1 MYEYDLFGNRFEM
14 LQSVVNVASVQQL
27 SPFRYPGGKT
37 WLIPQINKWMR
48 SLNFTPEVFI
58 EPFAGGGIVSLTIAN
73 ENLADHIIMVEIDDE
88 IAAVWK
94 TIFYGDIDWFINRI
108 LSFDMTIE
116 NVNKILSVNNISDEE
131 KAFRTIIKNRTFH
144 GGILAKG
151 SGLIK
156 YGENGKGINSRWYPK
171 TLAKRI
177 NHIKHFRNKITFI
190 QADGMEI
197 IRDNLNTKGIFFFDP
212 PYTAGGKRAGNR
224 LYNHHKLDHKL
235 LFSLCDN
242 INHFLMTYDI
252 SHEIEMLAKKY
263 DFEIKEIPMKNTHN
277 MEMKEYIISKNLEWI
292 TEFTVSAFPAV
303 AYLR

>member
-1 MYEYDLFGNRFEM
+1 MYQYDLFESRFERHEHI
-14 LQSVVNVASVQQL
+14 VNDASVQQL

-48 SLNFTPEVFI
+48 SLQFTPDVFI
-58 EPFAGGGIVSLTIAN
+58 EPFAGGGIVSLTMAK

-94 TIFYGDIDWFINRI
+94 TIFYGDTDWLINRI
-108 LSFDMTIE
+108 LSFDLTIE
-116 NVNKILSVNNISDEE
+116 NVNRILAADYVSDEE
-131 KAFRTIIKNRTFH
+131 KAFKTIIKNRTFH

-156 YGENGKGINSRWYPK
+156 YGENGKGINSRWYPN

-177 NHIKHFRNKITFI
+177 NHIKQFRNKITFI

-197 IRDNLNTKGIFFFDP
+197 IRDNLYSNSIFFFDP
-212 PYTAGGKRAGNR
+212 PYTAGGKKAGNR
-224 LYNHHKLDHKL
+224 LYNHHELDHEL

-242 INHFLMTYDI
+242 IHDFLMTYDI
-252 SHEIEMLAKKY
+252 SHEIEMLARKY
-263 DFEIKEIPMKNTHN
+263 CFEIKKIPMKNTHN
-277 MEMKEYIISKNLEWI
+277 TEMKEYIISKDLEW
-292 TEFTVSAFPAV
+292 V
-303 AYLR
+303 

>member
-1 MYEYDLFGNRFEM
+1 MYQYDLFGNYFERH
-14 LQSVVNVASVQQL
+14 QQIVNVASVPQL

-48 SLNFTPEVFI
+48 SIHFTPEVFI
-58 EPFAGGGIVSLTIAN
+58 EPFAGGGIVSLTVAN
-73 ENLADHIIMVEIDDE
+73 ENLADHIVMVEIDDE

-94 TIFYGDIDWFINRI
+94 TIFYGDIDWLINRI

-116 NVNKILSVNNISDEE
+116 NVNYILAVDYLTDEE
-131 KAFRTIIKNRTFH
+131 KAFKTIIKNRTFH

-156 YGENGKGINSRWYPK
+156 HGENGKGITSRWYPK

-177 NHIKHFRNKITFI
+177 NHIKQLKNKITFI
-190 QADGMEI
+190 QANGMEI
-197 IRDNLNTKGIFFFDP
+197 IRNNLNANSIFFFDP

-224 LYNHHKLDHKL
+224 LYNHHEMDHEL

-242 INHFLMTYDI
+242 IDYFLMTYDI
-252 SHEIEMLAKKY
+252 SNEIEILAKRF
-263 DFEIKEIPMKNTHN
+263 DFEIKKIPMKNTHN

-292 TEFTVSAFPAV
+292 
-303 AYLR
+303 

>member
-1 MYEYDLFGNRFEM
+1 MYQYGLFGNHFEM
-14 LQSVVNVASVQQL
+14 SQHIVNVASIQQL

-37 WLIPQINKWMR
+37 WFVPQINKWIQN
-48 SLNFTPEVFI
+48 LPFTPEVFI
-58 EPFAGGGIVSLTIAN
+58 EPFAGGGIISLTVAN

-94 TIFYGDIDWFINRI
+94 TVFYGDTDWLINRI

-116 NVNKILSVNNISDEE
+116 NVNCILTVDYATNEE

-156 YGENGKGINSRWYPK
+156 YGENGKGISSRWYPK
-171 TLAKRI
+171 TLARRI
-177 NHIKHFRNKITFI
+177 NHIKQLKNKITFI

-197 IRDNLNTKGIFFFDP
+197 IKDNLNSNSIFFFDP
-212 PYTAGGKRAGNR
+212 PYTAGGKKAGNR
-224 LYNHHKLDHKL
+224 LYNHHELDHEL
-235 LFSLCDN
+235 LFSLCDSIDN
-242 INHFLMTYDI
+242 FLMTYDV

-263 DFEIKEIPMKNTHN
+263 DFEIKKIPMKNTHN
-277 MEMKEYIISKNLEWI
+277 TKMKEYIVSKNLCW
-292 TEFTVSAFPAV
+292 V
-303 AYLR
+303 

>member
-1 MYEYDLFGNRFEM
+1 MYEYDLFGNRFESP
-14 LQSVVNVASVQQL
+14 QSVVNVASVQQL

-37 WLIPQINKWMR
+37 WLIPQVIKWMR
-48 SLNFTPEVFI
+48 SLRFTPEEFI

-73 ENLADHIIMVEIDDE
+73 EDLADHIIMVEIDDE

-94 TIFYGDIDWFINRI
+94 TIFYGDIDWLKNRI

-116 NVNKILSVNNISDEE
+116 NVNQILAVDYISNEE
-131 KAFRTIIKNRTFH
+131 KAFKTIIKNRTFH

-171 TLAKRI
+171 TLANRI
-177 NHIKHFRNKITFI
+177 NHIKQFKNKITFI

-197 IRDNLNTKGIFFFDP
+197 IKDKLNCNVVFFFDP

-224 LYNHHKLDHKL
+224 LYNHHELDHEQ
-235 LFSLCDN
+235 LFSICDGLDY
-242 INHFLMTYDI
+242 FLMTYDI
-252 SHEIEMLAKKY
+252 SYEIEMLANKY
-263 DFEIKEIPMKNTHN
+263 DFEITKIPMKNTHN
-277 MEMKEYIISKNLEWI
+277 MKMKEYIISKNLDWI
-292 TEFTVSAFPAV
+292 
-303 AYLR
+303 

>member
-1 MYEYDLFGNRFEM
+1 MYQYDLFGKHSEIP
-14 LQSVVNVASVQQL
+14 QQIINVASIQQL

-37 WLIPQINKWMR
+37 WFIPHINKWMR
-48 SLNFTPEVFI
+48 SLHFTPEVFI
-58 EPFAGGGIVSLTIAN
+58 EPFAGGVIVSLTMAN

-88 IAAVWK
+88 IAVVWK
-94 TIFYGDIDWFINRI
+94 TIFYGDIDWLINRI
-108 LSFDMTIE
+108 LSFNMTIE
-116 NVNKILSVNNISDEE
+116 NVNYILASDYLSNEE
-131 KAFRTIIKNRTFH
+131 KAFKTIIKNRTFH

-156 YGENGKGINSRWYPK
+156 YGENGKGITSRWYPK

-177 NHIKHFRNKITFI
+177 NHIKQLKNKITFI

-197 IRDNLNTKGIFFFDP
+197 IKDNLNTNTIFFFDP

-224 LYNHHKLDHKL
+224 LYNHHELDHEL

-242 INHFLMTYDI
+242 IDYFLMTYDI
-252 SHEIEMLAKKY
+252 SNEIEILAKKY
-263 DFEIKEIPMKNTHN
+263 NFEIKKIPMKNTHN

-292 TEFTVSAFPAV
+292 
-303 AYLR
+303 